1 MLSLSAPCTLTSC
14 TFFSPD
20 DLAQY
25 CGAWS
30 WRLNF
35 FIIYL
40 LTIFGGEESRPW
52 DLQAWIVEGGIS
64 KGARS
69 RLRGNSA
76 SRQSHPTSRDIEKSE
91 SANEELGHEQRLLIF
106 AGKTRI
112 LVGKYPDSAGRHS
125 RRARSRL

>member
-1 MLSLSAPCTLTSC
+1 MSSE
-14 TFFSPD
+14 FFHHSF
-20 DLAQY
+20 AY
-25 CGAWS
+25 
-30 WRLNF
+30 N
-35 FIIYL
+35 
-40 LTIFGGEESRPW
+40 FGGEESRPW
-52 DLQAWIVEGGIS
+52 DLQAWIVEGGIP

-69 RLRGNSA
+69 RLRRNSA
-76 SRQSHPTSRDIEKSE
+76 SRQSDPTSRNIEKFE